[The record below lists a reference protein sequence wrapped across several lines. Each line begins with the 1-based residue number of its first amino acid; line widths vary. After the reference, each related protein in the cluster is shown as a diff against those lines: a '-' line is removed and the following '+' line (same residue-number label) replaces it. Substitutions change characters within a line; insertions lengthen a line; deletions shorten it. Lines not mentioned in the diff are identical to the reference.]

1 MARALTDPATGT
13 GTGTAVSYAI
23 TSQTA
28 RRTK

>member
-1 MARALTDPATGT
+1 MARALTATGT

>member
-1 MARALTDPATGT
+1 MARALTDPAT